1 MTKATRNSFWEGAG
15 ARGISLV
22 IILICLASLGYIH
35 RNDLFPPEAKK
46 VETGLNPEFVKC
58 RAARLGSVEKMRND
72 KIINASQY
80 DTFKSRALAFCTSR
94 FPPKGKKGPGN
105 RPPGPPPGLPQR

>member
-1 MTKATRNSFWEGAG
+1 MTKSSHSFWEGWG
-15 ARGISLV
+15 ARGLALV
-22 IILICLASLGYIH
+22 IILISVASLGYIH
-35 RNDLFPPEAKK
+35 RDDLFPPEAKK

-58 RAARLGSVEKMRND
+58 RTARLGAVEKMRND

-80 DTFKSRALAFCTSR
+80 DIFKSRALAFCMSR

-105 RPPGPPPGLPQR
+105 RPPGFPPGLPQR